1 MPIPCSG
8 RDLLGLATS
17 IKTQKPLSGRQLIT
31 MIFSGAGD
39 VVEHV
44 HQRNELNGYAYSRN
58 DSLGAYFVLR
68 LSAKTANGS
77 FADGFLVFHGKSL
90 DPQSKEPIFGRDYL
104 KSPNNSNLSIS
115 GVEAT
120 QVWGMA
126 AMRLHQAGI
135 RLDVPPVWAEHTT
148 LEAALDAAAPV
159 LPHFSVGAPL
169 LLNEEGV
176 RLLGD
181 TKHDP
186 TCVLSATDLLGV
198 VLPQYRPAAGRSS
211 TAFHALF
218 GTGPQ
223 VDRNYG
229 YVLVTFPRDPVKPAS
244 VLAHHFFAVLAPE
257 KHEAALCAAL
267 SAISACY
274 RQSGWR
280 GALQASEAPEH
291 TGAHWKPPVNGMR
304 QFVEG
309 GHADRTE

>member
-90 DPQSKEPIFGRDYL
+90 DPQSKEPIFERDYL
-104 KSPNNSNLSIS
+104 KSPNNMSIS
-115 GVEAT
+115 GDEAT
-120 QVWGMA
+120 QVWDMA

-135 RLDVPPVWAEHTT
+135 RLEVPPVWAEHNTMKAT
-148 LEAALDAAAPV
+148 LDAAAPV

-169 LLNEEGV
+169 LLNQAGV
-176 RLLGD
+176 SRLVSG
-181 TKHDP
+181 TKQDP
-186 TCVLSATDLLGV
+186 ACVLAATDHIGL
-198 VLPQYRPAAGRSS
+198 VLPQYRPAAGQSS
-211 TAFHALF
+211 TAFHALY
-218 GTGPQ
+218 GTGPHILR
-223 VDRNYG
+223 DYG
-229 YVLVTFPRDPVKPAS
+229 YVLVTFPQYPVEPAT
-244 VLAHHFFAVLAPE
+244 VVAHHFFAVLAPE
-257 KHEAALCAAL
+257 EHKAAVCAAL
-267 SAISACY
+267 TAISARY

-280 GALQASEAPEH
+280 GVLQASEALEH